1 MHGNLR
7 TAVAI
12 LDTGDAAASAEGN
25 RGVGGKPRAGGRA
38 SSVGEHGRMARK
50 AAAAAD
56 LFCRMD
62 FVPGPGEIQI
72 RMGGALPDAVSFRR
86 TAVPEDGCA
95 AAKPSSAGRDAA
107 PAMRGQAS
115 HQEWFPPSQAGEKR
129 SASPKTALDSS
140 GKHGG

>member
-1 MHGNLR
+1 MDIAAVHGNLR

-72 RMGGALPDAVSFRR
+72 RMGGALPDAGHL
-86 TAVPEDGCA
+86 PDGCHPEGGRATAAPSA
-95 AAKPSSAGRDAA
+95 AA
-107 PAMRGQAS
+107 
-115 HQEWFPPSQAGEKR
+115 
-129 SASPKTALDSS
+129 
-140 GKHGG
+140 